1 MTFVDASE
9 LDRTIKRVA
18 LWVTTFLAV
27 ATALAMLISLFI
39 ADPIHQRRGGRANRP
54 RGGRWKNWPESCR
67 RSPSG
72 RRCSAAA
79 TSQPGSIERR
89 LAETYLRDNALRVR
103 IR

>member
-27 ATALAMLISLFI
+27 ATALAMLNKFFI
-39 ADPIHQRRGGRANRP
+39 ADPIINAVAAERIARVAADEELAGKLSEIAERQAMFT
-54 RGGRWKNWPESCR
+54 
-67 RSPSG
+67 
-72 RRCSAAA
+72 AAA